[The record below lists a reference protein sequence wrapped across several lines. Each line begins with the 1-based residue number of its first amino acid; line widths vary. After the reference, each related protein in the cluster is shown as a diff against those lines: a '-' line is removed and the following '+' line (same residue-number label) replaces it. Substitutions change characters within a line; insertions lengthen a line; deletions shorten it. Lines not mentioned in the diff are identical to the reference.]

1 MILAASLSVTPG
13 SAFNS
18 VAVAELRSIIT
29 ALLAGAVV
37 AGGEVGFGIVV
48 AAGCANTGAAIVK
61 ARMPAGIRIYLNI
74 LISYFWRQVAVAA
87 KNGLWVTLFLIG
99 VVNFWYYR
107 EITRKF
113 SRTVVGLIKF
123 QAGSTTAPQSF
134 SYLRRGGRALAVRRR
149 CRGTLPSPAS
159 ADRRGGGLRAG
170 P

>member
-1 MILAASLSVTPG
+1 MILAASLSLTPG

-18 VAVAELRSIIT
+18 AAVAELRSTIS
-29 ALLAGAVV
+29 ALLGTVV

-87 KNGLWVTLFLIG
+87 KNGLCATLFLIG

-107 EITRKF
+107 EIIKKIQQNGCRPYKIPGRKHARPHR
-113 SRTVVGLIKF
+113 SLLV
-123 QAGSTTAPQSF
+123 
-134 SYLRRGGRALAVRRR
+134 
-149 CRGTLPSPAS
+149 
-159 ADRRGGGLRAG
+159 
-170 P
+170 